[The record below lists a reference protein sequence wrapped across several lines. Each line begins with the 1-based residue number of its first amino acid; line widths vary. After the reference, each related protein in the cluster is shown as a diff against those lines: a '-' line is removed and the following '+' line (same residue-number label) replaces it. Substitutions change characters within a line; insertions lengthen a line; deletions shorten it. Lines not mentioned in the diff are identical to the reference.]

1 MDELDK
7 NIIQVLQS
15 DGRTSHADIARHL
28 QISEGTIRRRLAALI
43 KNQIIH
49 VTALIDPAQL
59 GYKTSAFIGIQ
70 VEPARVE
77 AVADELA
84 ALSESEHVV
93 ITTGSYDIFMF
104 VNLMTSEDLAK
115 FLHTRVGLI
124 QGVRHTE
131 TFVSLLAKKR
141 VVGPRIIV

>member
-7 NIIQVLQS
+7 HIIQVLQF
-15 DGRTSHADIARHL
+15 DGRTSHADIARQL

-43 KNQIIH
+43 ENKIIR
-49 VTALIDPAQL
+49 VSALVDPAQL

-84 ALSESEHVV
+84 ALPESEHVV
-93 ITTGSYDIFMF
+93 ITTGSYDIFMW
-104 VNLMTSEDLAK
+104 VNLASSEELAK
-115 FLHTRVGLI
+115 FLHTGVGLI
-124 QGVRHTE
+124 EGVRHTE

-141 VVGPRIIV
+141 LAGPRIIS